1 MNDHMNRQSNE
12 ILKSVYRNADMAYES
27 SGDVLKHCVHTR
39 LRNEISAERDRYR
52 SVASQARTELIRRGS
67 VPKPYPPHIKMMAK
81 MGIEMKTMADSG
93 SQKLAELMLRGTTM
107 GIIDMQH
114 ALNNSG
120 KAEDRIIR
128 DADGLLKRE
137 QQFCDRLKKYL

>member
-1 MNDHMNRQSNE
+1 MNDHINRQSSE

-39 LRNEISAERDRYR
+39 LRHEISAERERYR
-52 SVASQARTELIRRGS
+52 SVASQARSELVRRGC
-67 VPKPYPPHIKMMAK
+67 VPRPYPPHIKAMSK
-81 MGIEMKTMADSG
+81 MGIEMKTMSDSG
-93 SQKLAELMLRGTTM
+93 SQKLAELMIRGTTM

-114 ALNNSG
+114 ALNSSA
-120 KAEDRIIR
+120 KAEERIIR

-137 QQFCDRLKKYL
+137 QQFVDRLKKYL